1 MDGEGEVVAGEDER
15 GRREAEVALE
25 VETEGALDRDRG
37 AGAALIADDVG
48 VGGGIDLER
57 VDAAVETERELD
69 VETDDGDRFLV
80 EGKTVAGD
88 ETGPG
93 SVEEI
98 SEAAL

>member
-1 MDGEGEVVAGEDER
+1 LEAVA
-15 GRREAEVALE
+15 VLE

-37 AGAALIADDVG
+37 VGAASAADDVG

-57 VDAAVETERELD
+57 IDDAVDTERERD
-69 VETDDGDRFLV
+69 IEEEDGDRFLV
-80 EGKTVAGD
+80 DDETVAREGV
-88 ETGPG
+88 GSA